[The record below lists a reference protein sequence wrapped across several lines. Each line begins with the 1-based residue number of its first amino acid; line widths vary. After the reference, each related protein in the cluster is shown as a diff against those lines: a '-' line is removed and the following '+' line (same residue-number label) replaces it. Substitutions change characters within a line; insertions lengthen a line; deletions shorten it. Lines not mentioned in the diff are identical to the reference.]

1 MTNSIEK
8 PLLTV
13 DVVLFTIKNDSL
25 KILLLKRENPPF
37 ENTWALP
44 GGIVDIDKDNST
56 EDTANRKVKDKTG
69 VIPSYIEQLTTF
81 SSNDRDPRGWSAS
94 IAYIGLMPY
103 EEEKNE
109 SNNQQETLWIDLEKL
124 EDYQPLAFDHE
135 EIIHQARMRL
145 KQKALYSM
153 LPVFCLPKEFTLTQ
167 YHKLIEIILEKP
179 IQKKTLYRRFEA
191 SNIFEETGET
201 IATGARAAML
211 YRLKE
216 GFELV
221 NFERNLG

>member
-13 DVVLFTIKNDSL
+13 DVVLFTIKDDSL
-25 KILLLKRENPPF
+25 KILLLKRDNPPF

-56 EDTANRKVKDKTG
+56 DDTATRKVKDKTG
-69 VIPSYIEQLTTF
+69 VTPPYLEQLTTF

-94 IAYIGLMPY
+94 ISYIGLMSY
-103 EEEKNE
+103 EEEADENT
-109 SNNQQETLWIDLEKL
+109 QWVDVDKL
-124 EDYQPLAFDHE
+124 EAYLPLAFDHQ
-135 EIIHQARMRL
+135 EIINHAQERL

-153 LPVFCLPKEFTLTQ
+153 LPVFCLPKAFTLTQ

-191 SNIFEETGET
+191 SQMFEETGEMV
-201 IATGARAAML
+201 ATGARAAML
-211 YRLKE
+211 YRLKDE
-216 GFELV
+216 VELV